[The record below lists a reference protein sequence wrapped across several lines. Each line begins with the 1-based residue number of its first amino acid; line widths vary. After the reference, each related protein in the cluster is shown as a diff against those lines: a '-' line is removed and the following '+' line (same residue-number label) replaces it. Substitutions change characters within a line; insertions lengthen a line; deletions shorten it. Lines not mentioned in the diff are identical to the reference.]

1 MESSKLRTT
10 AIVFFLICTIALSSP
25 TNSTQSTSTDKLKTM
40 ILEKTQDILNLSAF
54 QAVDLSK
61 RFLSIFN
68 EIENGIDQV
77 LQKAEEGKQF
87 IEQH

>member
-1 MESSKLRTT
+1 M
-10 AIVFFLICTIALSSP
+10 
-25 TNSTQSTSTDKLKTM
+25 
-40 ILEKTQDILNLSAF
+40 EKTSDLLNLSAT

-77 LQKAEEGKQF
+77 LQKAEEGK
-87 IEQH
+87 